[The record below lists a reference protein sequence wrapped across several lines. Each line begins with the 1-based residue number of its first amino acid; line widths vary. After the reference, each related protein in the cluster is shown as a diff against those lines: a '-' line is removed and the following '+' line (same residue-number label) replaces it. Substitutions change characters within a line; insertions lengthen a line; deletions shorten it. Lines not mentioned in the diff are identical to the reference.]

1 MKKSKIIID
10 AFVLNMI
17 SGSNELTNKEKLNF
31 LKYIWYMTNSEK
43 RELVQII

>member
-10 AFVLNMI
+10 PFVLNMI

-31 LKYIWYMTNSEK
+31 LKYI
-43 RELVQII
+43 